1 MGPDSAA
8 GQGTSA
14 AVEAH
19 RSAQGFART
28 AAVLSVRRHYIDGNE
43 VVPGSGGPHGVSLRS
58 RAAMPKFRA
67 LGRIGAGA
75 AGYAQRTKLF
85 CFGKLVSK

>member
-8 GQGTSA
+8 ATSA

-19 RSAQGFART
+19 RSAQGFARA
-28 AAVLSVRRHYIDGNE
+28 AAVLSVRRHYIDGIE
-43 VVPGSGGPHGVSLRS
+43 VVPGSGAPHGVSLRS

-67 LGRIGAGA
+67 LWRIGAGA

-85 CFGKLVSK
+85 CFGKLISK